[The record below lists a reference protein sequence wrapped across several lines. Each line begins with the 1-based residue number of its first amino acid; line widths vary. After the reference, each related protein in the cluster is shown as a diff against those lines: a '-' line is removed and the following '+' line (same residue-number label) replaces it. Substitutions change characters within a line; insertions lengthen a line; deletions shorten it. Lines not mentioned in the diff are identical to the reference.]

1 MKICDS
7 QILKKNVMEEI
18 ITKEDLRQFG
28 LQLLDKM
35 RIIVQETT
43 PTQTE
48 LVQPEWLKSKAV
60 KKLLDI
66 SAGSVQNL
74 RVTQKVRFK
83 KVLGSYYYNKED
95 LQKLFN
101 DESDK

>member
-1 MKICDS
+1 MRQS
-7 QILKKNVMEEI
+7 NFKKNVMEEI

-43 PTQTE
+43 PAQTE

-95 LQKLFN
+95 LEKLFN
-101 DESDK
+101 DEPDK